1 MSDSTGINLD
11 TQVLDILDGT
21 EKRNYYLA
29 RHCPELDHICSGGA
43 NSDVDIMWNMYGVV
57 VFSIKEEWVRE
68 VCRLTKSYEEISEA
82 VGRWGV
88 KHFAEI
94 RAEVKVTSED
104 PLSTSELYKIEQT
117 GPKTKI
123 ELPQERIDAAITF
136 MKLSAKLIIEDE
148 YDRKFLSL
156 KAEDSKLE
164 QFFWDKQVQ
173 EANNLSGETPILNS
187 IATAKDTTAA
197 KVAESVIAG
206 KKTFDEKALAL
217 YDAMVAL
224 KQKFT
229 NCATIRELNVL
240 WEDYLGVPMPQQQA
254 IELGNTEED
263 GWTPLP
269 IKSGLQF

>member
-21 EKRNYYLA
+21 EKRKYYLA

-68 VCRLTKSYEEISEA
+68 VCRLTKSYEEITEA

-173 EANNLSGETPILNS
+173 EANNLSGETPLLNNL
-187 IATAKDTTAA
+187 ATIKGIT
-197 KVAESVIAG
+197 VAEMAKSVIDGQASFHD
-206 KKTFDEKALAL
+206 KVSAL
-217 YDAMVAL
+217 YRAMVGL
-224 KQKFT
+224 KQEFK
-229 NCATIRELNVL
+229 NCATIKELNVL
-240 WEDYLGVPMPQQQA
+240 WEKYLGIPMPQQQA

-263 GWTPLP
+263 NWTPLP
-269 IKSGLQF
+269 IKQGLQF

>member
-21 EKRNYYLA
+21 EKRKYYLA

-136 MKLSAKLIIEDE
+136 MKLSAKLIIE